1 MKKFIIILIL
11 SFFSITSLL
20 AEIANNIKIQ
30 GNKRISSET
39 IKVYGNIELGKNYN
53 EVEINKILNN
63 LYATEFF
70 QDVKVSISNNELNI
84 EVREYPFVDQ
94 LVVVGEAAKKYRDQI
109 KKIIKTKEKR
119 PFLKPNLS
127 KDIELIKMLYSSAG
141 YNSAKIE
148 IKTKEVSNDQ
158 IDILIEVDRGEK
170 TKISSINFIGNKK
183 VSSRRLRDV
192 IASRKIN
199 FGNLYQIK
207 LTLVKIH

>member
-70 QDVKVSISNNELNI
+70 QDVKVSSNNELNI

-94 LVVVGEAAKKYRDQI
+94 LVVVGEAAKNTETKL
-109 KKIIKTKEKR
+109 KKLLKQKKKDL
-119 PFLKPNLS
+119 FKPNLS
-127 KDIELIKMLYSSAG
+127 KDIELIKMLYTG

-148 IKTKEVSNDQ
+148 IKTKEISNDQ

-170 TKISSINFIGNKK
+170 TKTFNQFY
-183 VSSRRLRDV
+183 R
-192 IASRKIN
+192 
-199 FGNLYQIK
+199 
-207 LTLVKIH
+207 